1 MALIDTHAHICDE
14 RYAEDLDEVLRRA
27 REAGLTRLIIAA
39 ATMEESQKA
48 ICKAVEKTT
57 DELPVWCM
65 TGVHPHDADGFT
77 DGDYTRL
84 KEWLLDREKNRI
96 VALGEIGLDFFYDLS
111 QRDTQILVFQRQLEL
126 AFEADLPI
134 VLHTRD
140 ATKDTLTILDDF
152 KRNKMLR
159 SVPGVCHCFS
169 GSEETAEKLLQMG
182 FYLGFDGPI
191 TFKNSK
197 RAPYVISMTPPDR
210 LLTETDSPYLTPVP
224 YRGKRNEPSYVGLVL
239 DKMAEIKGMDREEMA
254 AVVTD
259 NACRLFGI

>member
-14 RYAEDLDEVLRRA
+14 RYSDDLEGLLDRA

-39 ATMEESQKA
+39 ATMEESDQA
-48 ICKAVEKTT
+48 IRTATERTT
-57 DELPVWCM
+57 DELPLWCM
-65 TGVHPHDADGFT
+65 AGVHPHDADGFT
-77 DGDYTRL
+77 DGDYIRL
-84 KEWLLDREKNRI
+84 KEWLSDRKKNRI
-96 VALGEIGLDFFYDLS
+96 VALGEIGLDYYYDLS
-111 QRDTQILVFQRQLEL
+111 QRETQILVFRRQLEL
-126 AFEADLPI
+126 AFETDIPI

-140 ATKDTLTILDDF
+140 ATKDTLTILEEF
-152 KRNKMLR
+152 QRNGMLR

-169 GSEETAEKLLQMG
+169 GSEETAEKLLHMG

-197 RAPYVISMTPPDR
+197 RAPFVISMTPPDR

-224 YRGKRNEPSYVGLVL
+224 YRGRTNEPAYVGFVL
-239 DKMAEIKGMDREEMA
+239 DKMAEIKGLDRETMA
-254 AVVTD
+254 AAVMD

>member
-14 RYAEDLDEVLRRA
+14 RYSDDLDGLLDRA
-27 REAGLTRLIIAA
+27 RVAGLTRLIIAA
-39 ATMEESQKA
+39 ATMEESYSA
-48 ICKAVEKTT
+48 IRTASEKTT
-57 DELPVWCM
+57 DELPLWCM
-65 TGVHPHDADGFT
+65 AGVHPHDADGFT
-77 DGDYTRL
+77 DGDYNRL
-84 KEWLLDREKNRI
+84 KGWLSDRKKNRI
-96 VALGEIGLDFFYDLS
+96 VALGEIGLDYFYDLS
-111 QRDTQILVFQRQLEL
+111 QREAQIRVFRLQLEL

-140 ATKDTLTILDDF
+140 ATKDTMTILEEFREKD
-152 KRNKMLR
+152 KLR

-197 RAPYVISMTPPDR
+197 RAPFVISMTPAER

-224 YRGKRNEPSYVGLVL
+224 YRGKTNEPAYVGLVL
-239 DKMAEIKGMDREEMA
+239 DKMAEIKGMDREAMA
-254 AVVTD
+254 AAVMD
-259 NACRLFGI
+259 NACRLFEI